1 MYYEDF
7 DDDYDE
13 EKSENRTFYRYL
25 FLALLI
31 PTLAIGGLALF
42 AHDSGRGSSNV
53 EAHASNSSAF
63 GINLFGSNDDT
74 QRLKKAAMALE
85 NFTRIHP
92 PNHMWRQAG
101 VKVVDGRTVKMTV
114 DVPYRNQAQTI
125 STRMPR
131 IKYNYLVLACP
142 PDEAGLDQYMNSN
155 DRLVVELTH
164 NGQTIAEGTC
174 PRHPFSL

>member
-42 AHDSGRGSSNV
+42 AHDSGSSNV

-63 GINLFGSNDDT
+63 GIDLFGSNDDT
-74 QRLKKAAMALE
+74 QRLKKAAMALD

-101 VKVVDGRTVKMTV
+101 VKVIDGRTVKMTV

-155 DRLVVELTH
+155 DRVVVELTH